1 MWWGKRRKRG
11 ARLSRQL
18 ALGMLEDAM
27 RRAEEQ
33 PGSSDPIPQQEIRQD
48 TQQETGRPVLAEADP
63 EQDQV
68 RAADGSPA
76 GRGQPAGDET
86 PDLTGKLPAQRRP
99 GRPAPRATGSD
110 SSPSPSPSPRAE
122 GSARDR
128 LVC

>member
-1 MWWGKRRKRG
+1 MWWGKRKKRG
-11 ARLSRQL
+11 TRLSRQL

-33 PGSSDPIPQQEIRQD
+33 PGSSDPVPQQEVQQD
-48 TQQETGRPVLAEADP
+48 TQQETGRPALAEADP

-68 RAADGSPA
+68 RAADGPAA
-76 GRGQPAGDET
+76 GRDQPAREET

-110 SSPSPSPSPRAE
+110 SSASPSPRAE